1 MNATPAATAAPDNA
15 APTEAAPQ
23 RVLQRLIMPT
33 EASPD
38 IAPLYIEASD
48 ARSGA
53 SGSAFGLGGG
63 SDSGAAESAGQRT
76 AGTTSVDVSEIGDRH
91 SVRIPAQ
98 SMRSFGTYFNAFP
111 ASYWRRWTP
120 VRALRLV
127 VRTAGSGT
135 LVVMRSTARG
145 SLQRHDSMSVS
156 GTGEAVFELPLTAFG
171 DGGWYWFD
179 AYAGAE
185 ELTIIGAEWT
195 ADADLARTDGTF
207 SIAMTTM
214 NKVEYVL
221 DNIATVAE
229 HPELRERLDV
239 MYVVDQG
246 ADRITDHGEELAP
259 LQEELG
265 GQLRIIEQGNIGG
278 SGGFSRGMHEASTNG
293 ASTYVINCDDDIVLE
308 PETLVRLVTFAD
320 FATRPT
326 LVGAHMFD
334 LNNRSVLHTFGEVV
348 NPWRIQPALANTEG
362 QLGHDF
368 AAEPLRSTPW
378 LHRRADVD
386 YNGWWSCLIPTETV
400 RAIGLSLPVFIKWDD
415 AEYGLRAKKA
425 GYPTVSLPGAG
436 VWHMSWVDKDDLVG
450 WQAYFHERN
459 RIITALLHSPY
470 PRGGRVVRE
479 SQFMDVKHLISMQYY
494 TEAGRLMAQ
503 RDVLEGPDAL
513 HPSIGTKLP
522 EIRAMASDFADA
534 SAKKD
539 QDSYPPVHVEK
550 PPRKGRPFT
559 QPRRFMLPVW
569 TAKTLAKQLLKPTS
583 PRAAENPQAVVPH
596 LDAKW
601 WRLSAYDSALVSNA
615 EGTQVSWYKRDPK
628 QVRDKLAQAL
638 TAHLDLHRR
647 WNELAA
653 QYRES
658 AGRITSFE
666 AWERTFAQNP
676 APVREKDL
684 PSGEGATGT
693 RAAGK
698 RAAGGST
705 SGGST
710 SA

>member
-1 MNATPAATAAPDNA
+1 MNATPAATATPENA
-15 APTEAAPQ
+15 APETTAPQ
-23 RVLQRLIMPT
+23 RVLQRLILPT

-63 SDSGAAESAGQRT
+63 DSSDAGAPGQPAASA
-76 AGTTSVDVSEIGDRH
+76 TSVDVSELSDRR

-145 SLQRHDSMSVS
+145 SLQRHDSVSVTGS
-156 GTGEAVFELPLTAFG
+156 GETVFELPLTAFG

-185 ELTIIGAEWT
+185 DLTIIGAEWT

-214 NKVEYVL
+214 NKVDYVL

-229 HPELRERLDV
+229 NPDLREKLDV
-239 MYVVDQG
+239 MYIVDQG
-246 ADRITDHGEELAP
+246 ADRLGDHPEDLAP
-259 LQEELG
+259 LQAELG
-265 GQLRIIEQGNIGG
+265 EQLRIIEQGNIGG
-278 SGGFSRGMHEASTNG
+278 SGGFSRGMYEASTNG
-293 ASTYVINCDDDIVLE
+293 TSTYVINCDDDIVLE

-368 AAEPLRSTPW
+368 SAEPLRSTPW

-479 SQFMDVKHLISMQYY
+479 SQD
-494 TEAGRLMAQ
+494 
-503 RDVLEGPDAL
+503 
-513 HPSIGTKLP
+513 
-522 EIRAMASDFADA
+522 
-534 SAKKD
+534 
-539 QDSYPPVHVEK
+539 
-550 PPRKGRPFT
+550 RK
-559 QPRRFMLPVW
+559 
-569 TAKTLAKQLLKPTS
+569 S
-583 PRAAENPQAVVPH
+583 VV
-596 LDAKW
+596 
-601 WRLSAYDSALVSNA
+601 
-615 EGTQVSWYKRDPK
+615 
-628 QVRDKLAQAL
+628 
-638 TAHLDLHRR
+638 
-647 WNELAA
+647 
-653 QYRES
+653 
-658 AGRITSFE
+658 
-666 AWERTFAQNP
+666 
-676 APVREKDL
+676 
-684 PSGEGATGT
+684 
-693 RAAGK
+693 
-698 RAAGGST
+698 
-705 SGGST
+705 
-710 SA
+710 